1 MSTKPN
7 LANIESIAM
16 TMEEWEAEWAELDRD
31 EITETERHVQHALKV
46 DSSTFAILFNYFN
59 FKLNNAPINVE
70 EYDSFSVKY
79 IIRGVEFI
87 NNIPQPAPSQVNYN
101 IVLTYAGVETI
112 VNCESYMESGEL
124 KHYISIHSKDKL
136 TINGNDF
143 YDKLFNSAVQK
154 SELKGGYFTMP
165 NNEFSWKV
173 LKLKELGYG
182 DIFLPE
188 DLMDDA
194 KLFVELYKKKGI
206 MSRYML
212 SGVPGTGKTEL
223 TRVLS
228 SILKKDG
235 VTIIK
240 TNPCELLKSKMD
252 LAKTLAPALIIMD
265 DVDLYLGNRNNGAYS
280 TLLGQ
285 FLDVLDGVDKIP
297 DNVGIIASTN
307 APHLID
313 LAAQRPGRFN
323 KMLFFDNLTKENIK
337 GIINKSLKNLSL
349 KFGEVDDTI
358 KESLL
363 SDTLIDYF
371 FETKETGSYIYE
383 TIISLKNKMDV
394 MGETEVDINKLVD
407 RLKRERKT
415 LKKKLATNEI
425 KSTYEGEEKKMGFN

>member
-7 LANIESIAM
+7 LKDINSIELTM
-16 TMEEWEAEWAELDRD
+16 TEWEAEWAELDSD
-31 EITETERHVQHALKV
+31 EITDIERQVEHAVKV

-59 FKLNNAPINVE
+59 FKVNNTPLNVE
-70 EYDSFSVKY
+70 EYDSFSIKN

-87 NNIPQPAPSQVNYN
+87 SNIPHPAPSQVNYN
-101 IVLTYAGVETI
+101 ILLTYDGVEII

-124 KHYISIHSKDKL
+124 KHYVSLHSKDKL
-136 TINGNDF
+136 SVNGSDLF
-143 YDKLFNSAVQK
+143 DYLFNAAVKK

-165 NNEFSWKV
+165 NNQFSWKT
-173 LKLKELGYG
+173 LTLKEMDYG

-194 KLFVELYKKKGI
+194 KLFVELFKKKGI

-240 TNPCELLKSKMD
+240 TNPCELLKDKMD

-323 KMLFFDNLTKENIK
+323 KMLFFDNLTKDNIR
-337 GIINKSLKNLSL
+337 GIISKSLKNLSL
-349 KFGEVDDTI
+349 KFGEVDSTI
-358 KESLL
+358 QESLL
-363 SDTLIDYF
+363 SDELVNF
-371 FETKETGSYIYE
+371 FFDSKETGSYIYE

-394 MGETEVDINKLVD
+394 MGETEVDVNKLVD

-415 LKKKLATNEI
+415 LKKKLATSEI
-425 KSTYEGEEKKMGFN
+425 KSSYENEDKKIGFS